1 MPGCD
6 AAPAPTL
13 DLDGF
18 NVGDLDQD
26 GYLDDGETWTY
37 TCSFVTGGHADA
49 ETDVT
54 NTATANGTDFDG
66 DALDEAT
73 SNETSVTFEHD
84 AGTLTIDKEAD
95 VDSVAA
101 RRHHH
106 LHPRG
111 QLRLDRR
118 RACRLGERH
127 DAGCDAAPA
136 PTLDLDGFNVGD
148 LDQDGYLDDGE
159 TWTYTCSFVT
169 GGHADA
175 ETDVTNTAIA
185 NGTDFDGDALDEA
198 TSNET
203 SVTFEHTPGEPDR
216 LQAHRYRPGRQLRRD
231 RH

>member
-84 AGTLTIDKEAD
+84 AGTLTIDQ
-95 VDSVAA
+95 
-101 RRHHH
+101 
-106 LHPRG
+106 G
-111 QLRLDRR
+111 RR
-118 RACRLGERH
+118 RRLG
-127 DAGCDAAPA
+127 GCTAAPS
-136 PTLDLDGFNVGD
+136 PTPSRSA
-148 LDQDGYLDDGE
+148 
-159 TWTYTCSFVT
+159 TTRS
-169 GGHADA
+169 
-175 ETDVTNTAIA
+175 TARVP
-185 NGTDFDGDALDEA
+185 T
-198 TSNET
+198 
-203 SVTFEHTPGEPDR
+203 R
-216 LQAHRYRPGRQLRRD
+216 
-231 RH
+231 